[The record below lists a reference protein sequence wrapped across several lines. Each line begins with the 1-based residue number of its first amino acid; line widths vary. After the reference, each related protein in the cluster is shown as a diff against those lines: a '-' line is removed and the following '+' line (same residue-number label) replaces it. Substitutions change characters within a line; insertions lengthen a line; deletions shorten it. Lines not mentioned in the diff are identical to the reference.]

1 MKNIIIGTLAHVD
14 AGKTTLS
21 ESMLY
26 MSGSIRKIG
35 RVDHKDTFLDFNEQE
50 RGRGITIFSK
60 EATFSCYDTKF
71 TLLDTPG
78 HVDFSCEMERA
89 LQVIDY
95 AIVLISGLD
104 GVQPHSETIW
114 KLLEHYHIP
123 AFVFV
128 NKMDIT
134 HKSQD
139 ELMQEIKKN
148 LSNNC
153 VCMNQEEESY
163 LEEMSMANEEMMEYF
178 LEHGELPLVM
188 IQDAISERQLY
199 PVYFG
204 SALKGNG
211 IENFLEGMSNYS
223 KEKVYPEE
231 FGAKV
236 YKITHDEN
244 GNKLTHMK
252 IMGGSLKA
260 KQKLSESEKVDQIR
274 SYSGTK
280 FQVLNEVSAGN
291 VCAIK
296 GLKNILAGEGLGY
309 CKNSEAPILAP
320 FMNYH
325 MVLPKHID
333 PIVMMKH
340 LEILALE
347 DPQMHFYYEEET
359 NEIRVE
365 LMGEIQIDVLKNQ
378 ILNRFNIEVDF
389 DHGKIRYK
397 ESIANTVEGV
407 GHFEPLRH
415 YAEVHVLLEPLPLGS
430 GLEFAS
436 VAPQDQL
443 SLNWQRLILSHMEE
457 KEHKGVLTGY
467 PITDMKITLLSGK
480 AHLKHTEGGDF
491 RQATYRAIRN
501 GLKKSESI
509 LLEPYYQFRLEV
521 ENDCLS
527 KAIFDIE
534 SMQGTFSM
542 HTNNN
547 ETTILS
553 GSAPV
558 RLMQNYS
565 KEVHI
570 YTKGKGKFFAT
581 LKGYEPCK
589 MQDKIL
595 ENIYY
600 DSEKDFRNPTGSV
613 FCAHGAGFYVP
624 WDEVEEYM
632 HLPYAYIKN
641 DKPIRSSYMNNKY
654 TIDEEE
660 VKRVFNSISGGEK
673 RKKYV
678 EKPKKVEG
686 VKEKSKPVKVLPPCM
701 LVDGY
706 NIVHSWDELKE
717 LASDNLDAARARLID
732 LLASYQGYKKMLM
745 IVVFD
750 AYKREEHI
758 ETIEKNGNLYVVYT
772 KSAQTADSYIENA
785 SHTLAKDYSVTVATS
800 DGLEQLIVSGQGAHR
815 MSARELYRE
824 VKHTLRSQAEEQ
836 KMHNMKRRNMPLSKM
851 RDLLLEEDE

>member
-1 MKNIIIGTLAHVD
+1 MKNTIIATLAHVD

-21 ESMLY
+21 ESMLFT
-26 MSGSIRKIG
+26 SGSIRKIG
-35 RVDHKDTFLDFNEQE
+35 RVDHKDSFLDFNEQE
-50 RGRGITIFSK
+50 RGRGITIYSK
-60 EATFSCYDTKF
+60 EALFTYKDTQF
-71 TLLDTPG
+71 TLVDTPG

-89 LQVIDY
+89 LQIIDY

-104 GVQPHSETIW
+104 GVQPHCETIW

-134 HKSQD
+134 HKTKE

-153 VCMNQEEESY
+153 VCFNDDNY
-163 LEEMSMANEEMMEYF
+163 LEEASMASEEMMEYY
-178 LEHGELPLVM
+178 LENLTLQEEML
-188 IQDAISERQLY
+188 QTAIAQRKLF

-204 SALKGNG
+204 SALKGIG
-211 IENFLEGMSNYS
+211 IASFLDGMHTYTI
-223 KEKVYPEE
+223 EKTYPEE
-231 FGAKV
+231 FGALV

-252 IMGGSLKA
+252 IMGGTLKA
-260 KQKLSESEKVDQIR
+260 KQKINENEKVDQIR
-274 SYSGTK
+274 IYSGLK
-280 FQVLNEVSAGN
+280 FNVANEIEAGR

-296 GLKNILAGEGLGY
+296 GLKNIMAGEGLGIS
-309 CKNSEAPILAP
+309 KNANAPVLAP
-320 FMNYH
+320 YMNYH
-325 MVLPKHID
+325 MVLPKHLD
-333 PIVMMKH
+333 PIVMMKN
-340 LEILALE
+340 LEQLALE
-347 DPQMHFYYEEET
+347 DPQMHFYFDEDT
-359 NEIRVE
+359 QEIRVE
-365 LMGEIQIDVLKNQ
+365 LMGEIQIDVLKKQ
-378 ILNRFNIEVDF
+378 IQERFGIPIDF

-397 ESIANTVEGV
+397 ETILEPIEGV

-415 YAEVHVLLEPLPLGS
+415 YAEVHVLLEPMPQGS
-430 GLEFAS
+430 GLSFES
-436 VAPQDQL
+436 VCHSDQL
-443 SLNWQRLILSHMEE
+443 STNWQRLILSHMEE
-457 KEHKGVLTGY
+457 KEHKGVLSGS
-467 PITDMKITLLSGK
+467 PITDIKITLLNGK

-501 GLKKSESI
+501 GLKRAQSI

-534 SMQGTFSM
+534 QMEGSFTMST
-542 HTNNN
+542 TNN

-558 RLMQNYS
+558 RLMQNYQ

-581 LKGYEPCK
+581 LKDYKPCK
-589 MQDKIL
+589 NQDKVL

-600 DSEKDFRNPTGSV
+600 DSEKDFKNPTGSV
-613 FCAHGAGFYVP
+613 FCEHGAGFYVQ
-624 WDEVEEYM
+624 WDEVENYM
-632 HLPYAYIKN
+632 HLPYSYFKQE
-641 DKPIRSSYMNNKY
+641 KVLRSSYMNNKY
-654 TIDEEE
+654 RVDDDE
-660 VKRVFNSISGGEK
+660 VKRIFNAISGGEK

-686 VKEKSKPVKVLPPCM
+686 VKEKFKPVKVLPQCL

-706 NIVHSWDELKE
+706 NIVYAWDELKA
-717 LASDNLDAARARLID
+717 LASDNIDAARARLID
-732 LLASYQGYKKMLM
+732 LLASYQGYRDILL

-750 AYKREEHI
+750 AYKKEEHV
-758 ETIEKNGNLYVVYT
+758 ETVEKNGNLVIVYT
-772 KSAQTADSYIENA
+772 KHAQTADSYIENA
-785 SHTLAKDYSVTVATS
+785 AHKLAKDYSVTVATS
-800 DGLEQLIVSGQGAHR
+800 DGLEQLIVSGQGASR

-824 VKHTLRSQAEEQ
+824 VKHTIKSMEESQALQ
-836 KMHNMKRRNMPLSKM
+836 NMKRRNTPMLEIRK
-851 RDLLLEEDE
+851 LLDENEQE

>member
-21 ESMLY
+21 ESLLY
-26 MSGSIRKIG
+26 TCGSIRKIG

-60 EATFSCYDTKF
+60 EANFTYNDTNF
-71 TLLDTPG
+71 TLVDTPG

-114 KLLEHYHIP
+114 KLLEHYNIP

-128 NKMDIT
+128 NKMDIS
-134 HKSQD
+134 HKSKD
-139 ELMQEIKKN
+139 ELMLDIKKS
-148 LSNNC
+148 LSSNC
-153 VCMNQEEESY
+153 VCFNDENFEEEA
-163 LEEMSMANEEMMEYF
+163 SMASEETMNYF
-178 LEHGELPLVM
+178 LENLCLETSM
-188 IQDAISERQLY
+188 IQDAITSRKIF

-204 SALKGNG
+204 SALKQQGLDAF
-211 IENFLEGMSNYS
+211 IDGMHKYT
-223 KEKVYPEE
+223 KAKTYPEQ
-231 FGAKV
+231 FGALV

-252 IMGGSLKA
+252 IMGGTLKA
-260 KQKLSESEKVDQIR
+260 KQKINEYEKVDQIR
-274 SYSGTK
+274 LYSGNK
-280 FQVLNEVSAGN
+280 FNVVNEIEAGR

-296 GLKNILAGEGLGY
+296 GLKNVLAGEGLGIA
-309 CKNSEAPILAP
+309 KTSDTPILAP

-325 MVLPKHID
+325 MVLPKHMD

-340 LEILALE
+340 LEQLALE
-347 DPQMHFYYEEET
+347 DPQMHFYFDEDT

-365 LMGEIQIDVLKNQ
+365 LMGEIQIDVLKTQ
-378 ILNRFNIEVDF
+378 IKNRFDVDVDF

-397 ESIANTVEGV
+397 ESILEAVEGV

-430 GLEFAS
+430 GLKFAS
-436 VAPQDQL
+436 VCPQDQL
-443 SLNWQRLILSHMEE
+443 SQNWQRLIVSHMEE
-457 KEHKGVLTGY
+457 KEHKGVLSGS

-501 GLKKSESI
+501 GLKKAQSI

-521 ENDCLS
+521 SNDCLS

-534 SMQGTFSM
+534 SMDGTFSM
-542 HTNNN
+542 QTSDND
-547 ETTILS
+547 TTILT
-553 GSAPV
+553 GMAPV
-558 RLMQNYS
+558 SKMQNYQ
-565 KEVHI
+565 KEVYI

-581 LKGYEPCK
+581 LKEYQPCK
-589 MQDKIL
+589 YQDKVL

-613 FCAHGAGFYVP
+613 FCEHGAGFYVP
-624 WDEVEEYM
+624 WDEVESYM
-632 HLPYAYIKN
+632 HLPYAYSKK
-641 DKPIRSSYMNNKY
+641 DTPLRSSYLNNKY
-654 TIDEEE
+654 SVDDEE
-660 VKRVFNSISGGEK
+660 VKKIFNAICGGEK

-686 VKEKSKPVKVLPPCM
+686 IKEKGKVVKVLPNCM

-706 NIVHSWDELKE
+706 NIVHAWDELKE
-717 LASDNLDAARARLID
+717 IAKDNIDSARARLID
-732 LLASYQGYKKMLM
+732 ILASYQGYRDILM

-750 AYKREEHI
+750 AYKRDEHQ
-758 ETIEKNGNLYVVYT
+758 ETIEKNGDFHVVYT
-772 KSAQTADSYIENA
+772 KTAQTADSYIENTA
-785 SHTLAKDYSVTVATS
+785 HKLAKDYNITVATS
-800 DGLEQLIVSGQGAHR
+800 DGLEQLIVSGQGAIR
-815 MSARELYRE
+815 MSARELYTE
-824 VKHTLRSQAEEQ
+824 VRHTIKKYEEEQ
-836 KMHNMKRRNMPLSKM
+836 FLNNMKRRNTPLMEIRS
-851 RDLLLEEDE
+851 LLNEEEQE

>member
-26 MSGSIRKIG
+26 TSGSIRKIG
-35 RVDHKDTFLDFNEQE
+35 RVDHKDSFLDFNEQE
-50 RGRGITIFSK
+50 RGRGITIYAK
-60 EATFSCYDTKF
+60 EAAFTYKDTQF
-71 TLLDTPG
+71 TLVDTPG

-89 LQVIDY
+89 LQIIDY

-123 AFVFV
+123 TFVFV
-128 NKMDIT
+128 NKMDIS
-134 HKSQD
+134 HKSKE
-139 ELMQEIKKN
+139 ELMQN
-148 LSNNC
+148 LKLSLSDNC
-153 VCMNQEEESY
+153 VCFQDENFMEEAAC
-163 LEEMSMANEEMMEYF
+163 ANESMMEYF
-178 LEHGELPLVM
+178 MENMTLETSQL
-188 IQDAISERQLY
+188 QQAIVERQLF

-204 SALKGNG
+204 SALKGSG
-211 IENFLEGMSNYS
+211 VENFLEGMSTYS
-223 KEKVYPEE
+223 VVKKYPEE
-231 FGAKV
+231 FGALV

-274 SYSGTK
+274 FYSGVK
-280 FQVLNEVSAGN
+280 FNVLNEVQAGN
-291 VCAIK
+291 VCAVK
-296 GLKNILAGEGLGY
+296 GLKNIMAGEGLGIS
-309 CKNSEAPILAP
+309 KSAKEPVLAP

-325 MVLPKHID
+325 MVLPKQVD
-333 PIVMMKH
+333 PIVMMKN
-340 LEILALE
+340 LEQLALE
-347 DPQMHFYYEEET
+347 DPQMHFYFDEDT
-359 NEIRVE
+359 QEIRVE

-378 ILNRFNIEVDF
+378 IANRFGINIDF

-397 ESIANTVEGV
+397 ESILEAVEGV

-415 YAEVHVLLEPLPLGS
+415 YAEVHVLLEPMPLGS
-430 GLEFAS
+430 GLSFAS
-436 VAPQDQL
+436 SCPQDQL

-457 KEHKGVLTGY
+457 KEHKGVLSGS
-467 PITDMKITLLSGK
+467 PICDMKITLLNGK

-501 GLKKSESI
+501 GLKRAQSI

-521 ENDCLS
+521 DNDCLS

-534 SMQGTFSM
+534 SMDGSFTM
-542 HTNNN
+542 TTPNN
-547 ETTILS
+547 EITILT
-553 GSAPV
+553 GEAPV
-558 RLMQNYS
+558 RLMQNYQ
-565 KEVHI
+565 KEVNI

-581 LKGYEPCK
+581 LKNYQPCK
-589 MQDKIL
+589 NQEKIL
-595 ENIYY
+595 ETIYY

-624 WDEVEEYM
+624 WDEVENHM
-632 HLPYAYIKN
+632 HLPYSYFKT
-641 DKPIRSSYMNNKY
+641 DKPLRSSYMNNKY
-654 TIDEEE
+654 SVDDEE
-660 VKRVFNSISGGEK
+660 VKRIFNSITGGEK

-686 VKEKSKPVKVLPPCM
+686 VKEKVAPQKILPPAM
-701 LVDGY
+701 LIDGY
-706 NIVHSWDELKE
+706 NIIHDWDELKE
-717 LASDNLDAARARLID
+717 IASENIDAARDRLID
-732 LLASYQGYKKMLM
+732 ILASYQGYRDILM

-750 AYKREEHI
+750 AYKREEHF
-758 ETIEKNGNLYVVYT
+758 ETIEKKGNLHIVYT
-772 KSAQTADSYIENA
+772 KTAQTADSYIEKSA
-785 SHTLAKDYSVTVATS
+785 HKMAKDYKITVATS
-800 DGLEQLIVSGQGAHR
+800 DGLEQLIVSGAGALR

-824 VKHTLRSQAEEQ
+824 VKHTLRTREEEM
-836 KMHNMKRRNMPLSKM
+836 KLNNMRRRNMPLNELRK
-851 RDLLLEEDE
+851 LLDEEK